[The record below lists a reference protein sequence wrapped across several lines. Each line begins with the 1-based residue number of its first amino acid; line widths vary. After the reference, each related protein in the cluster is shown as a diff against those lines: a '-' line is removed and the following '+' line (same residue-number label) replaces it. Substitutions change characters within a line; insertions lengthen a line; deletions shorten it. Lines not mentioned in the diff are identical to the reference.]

1 MGEQGKRGGLI
12 VPVRAGAALACML
25 LVFINT
31 NSVVYPQIALIWPL
45 AREAATWFGVAVMG
59 AIVACANYRPRLLAR
74 RWWNAAALVATA
86 GYVACCL
93 AGFALRSPA
102 LVVAGALLDTVAE
115 AWLFVLVYVA
125 LSQVGKERRSLVAA
139 VGCLAAYLTE
149 PLVQRMDPSA
159 ALATNALCLAAIFLL
174 TRPLVARPLDE
185 LAAAAPQAELA
196 AANPLSFLPA
206 NHLLYVTILFFSTVQ
221 GIALALSSL
230 DGSGLE
236 PSFAFAAL
244 AIVLA
249 ARLIRKRELNA
260 DVLFGVFALL
270 VLAGMFLIPSNRMLP
285 GALMLTTESFL
296 DAGSACFN
304 LLLALLVANIAA
316 RNGIAAVP
324 TAALAIG
331 LAWAGIGVGTLLGY
345 GSAQLTGASDAALAP
360 VSFVVAMAFAAY
372 CFVALKRFS
381 FEGVVN
387 GIRTAVTPEPP
398 AAPASTVHERC
409 ERVARERGLTPRET
423 EVLELLAS
431 GRTVGVIREKL
442 TISLNTARFHT
453 KNVYAK
459 LGVHS
464 QQELIDLVDEAGRE
478 K

>member
-1 MGEQGKRGGLI
+1 MGERGKRSGLA

-31 NSVVYPQIALIWPL
+31 NSVVYPQIALVWPL

-59 AIVACANYRPRLLAR
+59 VIVACANYRPRLLAR
-74 RWWNAAALVATA
+74 RWWNAAALAAAA
-86 GYVACCL
+86 GYLVCCL

-115 AWLFVLVYVA
+115 AWLFVSAYVA
-125 LSQVGKERRSLVAA
+125 LAQVKEGKRSLVAA
-139 VGCLAAYLTE
+139 AACLAAYLAE
-149 PLVQRMDPSA
+149 PLVQRMDPA
-159 ALATNALCLAAIFLL
+159 TALAANALCLAAIFLC

-185 LAAAAPQAELA
+185 LAVAAPQAELA

-206 NHLLYVTILFFSTVQ
+206 NHLLYATILFFSTAQ

-230 DGSGLE
+230 NGAGLE

-244 AIVLA
+244 AVVFA
-249 ARLIRKRELNA
+249 ARLLRKRELNA
-260 DVLFGVFALL
+260 DVLFGVCALL
-270 VLAGMFLIPSNRMLP
+270 VLAGMFLIPSNRMRP

-324 TAALAIG
+324 TAALAVG
-331 LAWAGIGVGTLLGY
+331 LSWMGIGVGTLLGY
-345 GSAQLTGASDAALAP
+345 GSARFAEGSDAALAQM
-360 VSFVVAMAFAAY
+360 SFVVAMAFAGY

-381 FEGVVN
+381 FEDVVR
-387 GIRTAVTPEPP
+387 GIRPAAPPEPP
-398 AAPASTVHERC
+398 TAPASTVRERC
-409 ERVARERGLTPRET
+409 ALVARERGLTPRET

-442 TISLNTARFHT
+442 TISLNTARYHT

-464 QQELIDLVDEAGRE
+464 QQELIDLVDEAE
-478 K
+478 